1 MNKNLESTESNF
13 TNHLTEFEVLRAAQ
27 NGLKAIMIDNEK
39 LDMVLEEKLA
49 SIVLTQ
55 SENKRALEHQV
66 SRLGKD
72 LKYEFTIP
80 KLVGPTIEYKFT
92 RFKDFMTDFFEKQ
105 SNFGNKFQRLD
116 VQLEKIRLGLD
127 GVKQEVKSELSQEVD
142 ALFNTGQEES
152 MNKMKTFQE
161 RILGQG
167 HVIGEITTKMQDL
180 DHLLKWHKKVK
191 ADTIEKEKVRAR
203 ESEAVKKTFEKII

>member
-1 MNKNLESTESNF
+1 LESTDSNF
-13 TNHLTEFEVLRAAQ
+13 ANHLTDFEVLRAAQ

-39 LDMVLEEKLA
+39 LDMVLDGKLE

-55 SENKRALEHQV
+55 SENKRTLEHQMN
-66 SRLGKD
+66 RLSKD

-92 RFKDFMTDFFEKQ
+92 RFKDFMVDFADKQ
-105 SNFGNKFQRLD
+105 NSYGSKFQRLD
-116 VQLEKIRLGLD
+116 AQLERIRLGIA
-127 GVKQEVKSELSQEVD
+127 GVKEEVKSELSTEVD
-142 ALFNTGQEES
+142 VLFRAGQEES
-152 MNKMKTFQE
+152 MAKMKTFQE

-167 HVIGEITTKMQDL
+167 HIIGEITNKMHDL

-191 ADTIEKEKVRAR
+191 ADTIEKEKVRAK
-203 ESEAVKKTFEKII
+203 ESEAVRKTFEKII